1 MQLFR
6 EQAAKRAPEVKAPK
20 GNNKEASQS
29 SYRQAEKRWPGAR
42 LQILSSVE
50 KIWDFILSV
59 MSTH

>member
-20 GNNKEASQS
+20 GNNKEASES

-50 KIWDFILSV
+50 RSGILF
-59 MSTH
+59 